1 MSKSED
7 FTKLNKVFILVEPT
21 DHNNMS
27 HCLKKALFA
36 GHKDY
41 EYNCILEQ
49 KLDRNEKKT
58 NISFSQSKA
67 VKNVHN

>member
-21 DHNNMS
+21 DHSNMS

-36 GHKDY
+36 GHIDY
-41 EYNCILEQ
+41 QYNCILGQ
-49 KLDRNEKKT
+49 KLDRNEKDKY
-58 NISFSQSKA
+58 FFQSIKSS
-67 VKNVHN
+67 

>member
-36 GHKDY
+36 GRIDY
-41 EYNCILEQ
+41 EYNCILGQNLIEM
-49 KLDRNEKKT
+49 KKDKY
-58 NISFSQSKA
+58 FFQSIKSS
-67 VKNVHN
+67 